1 MQPGHIFPVRAV
13 PGGVLVRAGH
23 TEAGCDLTAMAGL
36 TPAAVICEI
45 LKPDGTMA
53 RLPDLVQFA
62 RQHQLKIGT
71 IADLIQYRSEHESIV
86 KRLGRRRMQTAWGEF
101 DAVAYQDAATGSAHL
116 ALVHGAIH
124 PDAETLVRV
133 HEPASVLDVLDTG
146 VSPHSWSVPNALAAI
161 TASPAGVLV
170 LMNCQSSAEHL
181 FGQIAGWDGAKAPAE
196 PASADRHGLR
206 TYGIGAQILRDLNV
220 GQMKLLAKP
229 RKMPSMAGFRSPL
242 RVTIAT
248 LPNLPATHRRPT
260 HEPLHSHPDLNGEG
274 LHIGI
279 VRARFNEEIGQA
291 ELEACL
297 KELAELGVDER
308 DVMVATVPGA
318 LELGV
323 ALSHMAETFEFDAL
337 IALGAVIRGET
348 YHFEVV
354 SNEMATAI
362 TRISLE
368 TGIPIA
374 NGVLT
379 VDTDEQAQAR
389 AAGKGDCAQV
399 AVEMANLVA
408 ALEPE
413 EEDEDDEDEDFD
425 DEEDDDQR

>member
-1 MQPGHIFPVRAV
+1 M
-13 PGGVLVRAGH
+13 
-23 TEAGCDLTAMAGL
+23 
-36 TPAAVICEI
+36 
-45 LKPDGTMA
+45 
-53 RLPDLVQFA
+53 
-62 RQHQLKIGT
+62 
-71 IADLIQYRSEHESIV
+71 
-86 KRLGRRRMQTAWGEF
+86 
-101 DAVAYQDAATGSAHL
+101 
-116 ALVHGAIH
+116 
-124 PDAETLVRV
+124 
-133 HEPASVLDVLDTG
+133 
-146 VSPHSWSVPNALAAI
+146 
-161 TASPAGVLV
+161 
-170 LMNCQSSAEHL
+170 
-181 FGQIAGWDGAKAPAE
+181 
-196 PASADRHGLR
+196 
-206 TYGIGAQILRDLNV
+206 
-220 GQMKLLAKP
+220 
-229 RKMPSMAGFRSPL
+229 
-242 RVTIAT
+242 
-248 LPNLPATHRRPT
+248 
-260 HEPLHSHPDLNGEG
+260 
-274 LHIGI
+274 
-279 VRARFNEEIGQA
+279 
-291 ELEACL
+291 
-297 KELAELGVDER
+297 DER

-389 AAGKGDCAQV
+389 APGRDCAQV

-425 DEEDDDQR
+425 DEETTTSADSARANARSARRRAREFALQGVYAWLLRGARARRTPARSTPICATPRIFPRPTRNGSRPCCMACCARPRCASVSRPTSTARWPSCRPSNTASC